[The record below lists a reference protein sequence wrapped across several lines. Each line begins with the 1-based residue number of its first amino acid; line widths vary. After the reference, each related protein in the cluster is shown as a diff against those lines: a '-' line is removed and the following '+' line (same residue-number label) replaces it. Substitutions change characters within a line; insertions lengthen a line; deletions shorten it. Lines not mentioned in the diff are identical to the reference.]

1 MLEEQIQCLHTFT
14 HQHSP
19 QCTAMNRSQQTNVF
33 RCIAW
38 TSSNLF
44 SSNSINFCNTSSYA
58 APICTERWLVPKVV
72 AHRSPLYSLPICA
85 MSRFYRVEHTLPLKV
100 TTFRFR
106 SLYFELPSFSCHR
119 LSVSCAVAILS
130 PILASNSYFSHAAAF
145 SIHCTFCRQ

>member
-1 MLEEQIQCLHTFT
+1 MPAYFQSPAFSPMHSDEQIITDKRVQMYYLDELQLVLLKIVLTFATLRPMQPRYVQNDGWCQKSSHTDP
-14 HQHSP
+14 H
-19 QCTAMNRSQQTNVF
+19 
-33 RCIAW
+33 
-38 TSSNLF
+38 
-44 SSNSINFCNTSSYA
+44 
-58 APICTERWLVPKVV
+58 
-72 AHRSPLYSLPICA
+72 YSLPICA
-85 MSRFYRVEHTLPLKV
+85 MSRFYRAEHTLPLKV